1 MPGRRSARGLVGAH
15 DHARDVTELVQRPGG
30 HQADDRGTV
39 GVGDQPVVPGDVLG
53 VDLRDD
59 EGHVLVEAEGVAVVH
74 HGGTSAHGLGQELL
88 GNVVAGGAQ
97 HDVHAIE
104 GLGLCLDEL
113 DLPPAPLDLLA
124 AERAL
129 ASRRSS
135 PTGKS
140 RSARHWSIC
149 VPTAPVAPR
158 IATFFLSAMAPMP
171 PRRGTRRTP
180 HESCPRSRCCSRQR

>member
-1 MPGRRSARGLVGAH
+1 M
-15 DHARDVTELVQRPGG
+15 QRPGG

-124 AERAL
+124 CGARARQQAQL
-129 ASRRSS
+129 AHREVSLGQALEHLRAHRARRAKDRNVFLVCHGPYASSSRNASYTARIVSS
-135 PTGKS
+135 KS
-140 RSARHWSIC
+140 LLFTPKMMLISCELC
-149 VPTAPVAPR
+149 VMSR
-158 IATFFLSAMAPMP
+158 MLMSFLPS
-171 PRRGTRRTP
+171 
-180 HESCPRSRCCSRQR
+180 S